1 MNSSLDTAALAKF
14 AGLDSLAS
22 QTAVCTH
29 AHTYR
34 NLLGFLP
41 HRVESRLNFTGGLDS
56 QMLNLQE
63 RMRNHAMTTPHID
76 AKTIQLM
83 LFGML
88 LMDGNDAA
96 ETHAIASRRAGAG
109 WPELQAVINLCFLFR
124 GLPAAN
130 RGADILVRVAGRESR
145 AAGADDAA

>member
-96 ETHAIASRRAGAG
+96 ETHAIASR
-109 WPELQAVINLCFLFR
+109 